1 MLIRSFGFT
10 ECNGENRWT
19 AYKSVRKVYDHFAP
33 IHLKRIQSGVAWLRE
48 PILESLAVAA
58 SAENESEQPDP
69 QEMAMSAPSSQD
81 TAEVILQIKQ
91 PINKLDQERE
101 QNVQEWEQN
110 AQKWERMAQQMAQE
124 MERATA
130 KQAQ

>member
-1 MLIRSFGFT
+1 M
-10 ECNGENRWT
+10 E
-19 AYKSVRKVYDHFAP
+19 
-33 IHLKRIQSGVAWLRE
+33 
-48 PILESLAVAA
+48 
-58 SAENESEQPDP
+58 
-69 QEMAMSAPSSQD
+69 MSAPSSQD

-110 AQKWERMAQQMAQE
+110 AQEWERMAQQMAQE